1 MTIGLRDVDLVAVL
15 VGHAGHGDRR
25 AGHAVRAQGGIDVG
39 HGQRGRLHGANGHRG
54 VKRVARIH
62 VHGGRRCI
70 VVSEG
75 GGRVGDR
82 AQPDL
87 RGHRR
92 LRGVMRANQAL
103 QRSLRAHGATAG
115 VLDFPVGIGKGI
127 VVAAEAAQRV
137 RRGCAQAFV
146 DRTALLHPGHHVDRL
161 PGGADLHAPAAA
173 VDLIDHVVHRGLGLV
188 AGRRV
193 GGVIRTVDAETE
205 HLAGAGLDGRDHDL
219 HAGGVGGRDRV
230 VRRLHGRVV
239 GVHIHGG
246 VDVQTALVQQLL
258 AVRLGFAELLGI
270 EDLGGH
276 VRAEERRVAGRLAAL
291 IHRLNIERI
300 HQRDVHRLVILGLL
314 DQALVQHEPEHDVAL
329 ILRVLLVLG
338 DRRVQA
344 RGVLGDGGD
353 GGRLHQVQILGMHVE
368 VPLRRGLHTIQIVG
382 TELGDVQIPLQ
393 DLRLGVHLLH
403 LHGDQ
408 HLA

>member
-1 MTIGLRDVDLVAVL
+1 MAVGLRNVDLVAVL
-15 VGHAGHGDRR
+15 VGHAGHGDRG
-25 AGHAVRAQGGIDVG
+25 AGHAVRAQRGVDVG
-39 HGQRGRLHGANGHRG
+39 HGQRGRLHGADGHR
-54 VKRVARIH
+54 RVERVGRVY
-62 VHGGRRCI
+62 VHSRGRR
-70 VVSEG
+70 VVVAEG
-75 GGRVGDR
+75 RGRVGDR
-82 AQPDL
+82 AQADL

-92 LRGVMRANQAL
+92 LRGVVRTDQTL
-103 QRSLRAHGATAG
+103 QRGLRVHGAAAG
-115 VLDFPVGIGKGI
+115 VLDFPCAGER
-127 VVAAEAAQRV
+127 VVAAVEVAQRV

-173 VDLIDHVVHRGLGLV
+173 VDLVDHVVHRGLGLI

-193 GGVIRTVDAETE
+193 GGVIRAVDAEAE
-205 HLAGAGLDGRDHDL
+205 HLAGTGLDGRDHDL
-219 HAGGVGGRDRV
+219 QAGGIGGRDRV

-239 GVHIHGG
+239 GVHVHGG

-258 AVRLGFAELLGI
+258 TVRLGFAELLGV

-291 IHRLNIERI
+291 VHRLDIERI

-314 DQALVQHEPEHDVAL
+314 DQALVQHELEHDVAL
-329 ILRVLLVLG
+329 ILRILLVLG
-338 DRRVQA
+338 DRGIQA

-353 GGRLHQVQILGMHVE
+353 GGRLHQIQILGVHVE
-368 VPLRRGLHTIQIVG
+368 VPLRRGLDAIQIVG
-382 TELGDVQIPLQ
+382 SELGDVQIPLQ